1 MEGSM
6 GSVVPQSIFLSVG
19 LSSVLPVGVLRGLD
33 MLC

>member
-1 MEGSM
+1 M
-6 GSVVPQSIFLSVG
+6 GSVVPQTVCLSVD